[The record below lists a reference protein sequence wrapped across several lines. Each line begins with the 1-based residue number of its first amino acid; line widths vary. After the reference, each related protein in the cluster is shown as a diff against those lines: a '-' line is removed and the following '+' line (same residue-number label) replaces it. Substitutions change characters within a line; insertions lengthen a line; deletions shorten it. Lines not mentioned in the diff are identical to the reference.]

1 MVLGRP
7 HLGCG
12 RACPVS
18 ALTSAIFAQ
27 VHLVYPSLIGTFVLT
42 VCAWRRIPVYCS
54 HHVEMN
60 MFAYKLVPIRPCRAY
75 TGEPVNVPGGSPA
88 SDSRCGARLAWPLL
102 MSILVPFNCII
113 YNLHLYIIIIYIYIH

>member
-60 MFAYKLVPIRPCRAY
+60 MFAYKLVPIRPESLHGRARKRARWVASF
-75 TGEPVNVPGGSPA
+75 GLKMWGSARFAAFNVHLS
-88 SDSRCGARLAWPLL
+88 
-102 MSILVPFNCII
+102 SINCII
-113 YNLHLYIIIIYIYIH
+113 CN